1 MSICHS
7 ASALNAAGQS
17 PYISSVSQPCI
28 ANICQPNLNITEGL
42 HQILSS
48 NLAMSEDGHHPSPA
62 LSPSP
67 LSSSQFVWPPPSVIS
82 IMPQLLICHHPLWA
96 WEGHA
101 ALQSNRELLCEA
113 SVLFC
118 HHCNFLFT
126 YRNERSHVI
135 WWMWFFFHLQTGIQ
149 RMRSSIDGSVVRL
162 RLQTNDTGGFTN
174 LPLWVYGTLL
184 MWHTLSLVWKNTHR
198 Q

>member
-7 ASALNAAGQS
+7 ASVLSCTLPGSQS
-17 PYISSVSQPCI
+17 PYIASVSQPCI
-28 ANICQPNLNITEGL
+28 ANIGQPNLIIAEGL

-48 NLAMSEDGHHPSPA
+48 NLAMSEDRHHPSPA

-67 LSSSQFVWPPPSVIS
+67 LLFSVCVTPPSVIS

-101 ALQSNRELLCEA
+101 ALQSNRVLLCVA

-135 WWMWFFFHLQTGIQ
+135 WWM
-149 RMRSSIDGSVVRL
+149 
-162 RLQTNDTGGFTN
+162 
-174 LPLWVYGTLL
+174 
-184 MWHTLSLVWKNTHR
+184 
-198 Q
+198 